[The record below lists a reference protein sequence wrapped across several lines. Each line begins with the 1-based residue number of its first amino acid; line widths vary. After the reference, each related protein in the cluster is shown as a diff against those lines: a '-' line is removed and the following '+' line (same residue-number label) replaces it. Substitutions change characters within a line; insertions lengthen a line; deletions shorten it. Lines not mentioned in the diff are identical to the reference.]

1 MYGDISAK
9 VAQVSSR
16 LRAVCELR
24 LSRQLGQLGS
34 EVTKFLLSA
43 NPLSL
48 VPHSLH
54 LRAVCELRLG
64 RQLHGSRLRS
74 EVTKFLLS
82 ANPLSLVPHS
92 LRPQHAVEGAVNYRS
107 CAVRKRP
114 ITSHGSFSVWCP
126 KATHRPWLR
135 LLSAVSSWK
144 TSLAT
149 RQAPSLRF
157 SLHLPSW
164 GRGI

>member
-9 VAQVSSR
+9 VAQVS
-16 LRAVCELR
+16 A
-24 LSRQLGQLGS
+24 
-34 EVTKFLLSA
+34 
-43 NPLSL
+43 
-48 VPHSLH
+48 H

-64 RQLHGSRLRS
+64 RQLGQLGQLGS